1 MLEQKGQFSDSVQ
14 KNLEFTIY
22 EQLVVKV
29 DTWWNFPHIN
39 SPFNRLYIVS
49 AGHGEVRV
57 RDTNT
62 ILEPGH
68 AYILP
73 LHTDLALYCPK
84 RMDKFY
90 IHFRLELYGRDL
102 FSGAGKC
109 LVRNLGMPAV
119 QRIVRMAGNNDTRV
133 ALRLRAEVLT
143 VLAEWAAIDQED
155 FHVSRQIMQKYQGVL
170 SFIQQESRAG
180 LTMEEVSRYSSLG
193 AASLSR
199 QFKKDTGIPLKKY
212 IEEKLVQKAKEELIL
227 TPKRVNEIAA
237 ELRFSD
243 EFYFSRFFKKM
254 TGVPPRVYRRQNQI
268 R

>member
-1 MLEQKGQFSDSVQ
+1 MLEQKGQYSDSVQ
-14 KNLEFTIY
+14 KSLEFTIY
-22 EQLVVKV
+22 EQLFVKL

-49 AGHGEVRV
+49 AGRGEVRV
-57 RDTNT
+57 RDTRT
-62 ILEPGH
+62 ILVPGY

-73 LHTDLALYCPK
+73 LHTDLALYCPQ

-102 FSGAGKC
+102 FAGTGRC

-119 QRIVRMAGNNDTRV
+119 QRIVRMAANNTTRV
-133 ALRLRAEVLT
+133 ALRLRAELLSI
-143 VLAEWAAIDQED
+143 LAEWAAIDQAE
-155 FHVSRQIMQKYQGVL
+155 FHVSRRIMRKYQGVL
-170 SFIQQESRAG
+170 SYIQQESRAG

-193 AASLSR
+193 PSSLSR

-212 IEEKLVQKAKEELIL
+212 MEEKLVQKAKEELIL
-227 TPKRVNEIAA
+227 TPKRINEIAA
-237 ELRFSD
+237 DLRFSD

-254 TGVPPRVYRRQNQI
+254 TGVPPRVYRKQNQI